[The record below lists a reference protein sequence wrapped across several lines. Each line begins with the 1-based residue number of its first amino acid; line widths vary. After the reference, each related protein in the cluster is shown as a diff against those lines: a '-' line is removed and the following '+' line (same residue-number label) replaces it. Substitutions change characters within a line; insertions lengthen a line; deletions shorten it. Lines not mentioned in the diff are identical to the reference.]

1 MIYSFLS
8 VFLLCALGA
17 FGFSNSPSCNRGLST
32 RLHGIAEWRDFP
44 SGITLDGENQGKPHD
59 ELKYG
64 PSARRVPVVVVP
76 HDQAVLQG
84 EKKYFHFLSNDELRI
99 FQQALD
105 RNHGIFA
112 LGVLIS
118 EDNEDDDVIM
128 NKLQL
133 MEIKEYNMDLGVDFG
148 IFCTAQAVG
157 KAKLLSVMG
166 SNDESFAEEKESSNQ
181 QLIAICEEHFDDH
194 ETYYSFEESNQM
206 ARDVLQIVKKLSEKE
221 EQERRENASG
231 NEHGVKILFDI
242 NEVNNEDTETEEEE
256 VDEEEEQ
263 SRGDR
268 FTLAYLEVLESD
280 SHGYISNVSQERE
293 GLLSWKEMNA
303 ISWAAFS
310 SDLISSEEASM
321 RLHAFD
327 QDRITD
333 RLKLASYWL
342 ADIFEGVEYG
352 SNSRSEQDGYN

>member
-1 MIYSFLS
+1 MKYSLLS
-8 VFLLCALGA
+8 TLLLSATGA
-17 FGFSNSPSCNRGLST
+17 FGFSNSPTSNRGLST
-32 RLHGIAEWRDFP
+32 KLHGIAEWRDFP
-44 SGITLDGENQGKPHD
+44 SGITFDGEDEAYD
-59 ELKYG
+59 ELNYG
-64 PSARRVPVVVVP
+64 PSARRVPVVVVRP
-76 HDQAVLQG
+76 DQAVLQG

-118 EDNEDDDVIM
+118 EDNDDDDVIM

-133 MEIKEYNMDLGVDFG
+133 MEIKEYKMDLGVDFG

-157 KAKLLSVMG
+157 KANLLSLMG
-166 SNDESFAEEKESSNQ
+166 SNEESSVEEKESDQ
-181 QLIAICEEHFDDH
+181 QLIAICEEHFDDQ

-206 ARDVLQIVKKLSEKE
+206 ARDLLQIVKKLSQKE
-221 EQERRENASG
+221 EQERREQAAG
-231 NEHGVKILFDI
+231 NEHGIKILFDI
-242 NEVNNEDTETEEEE
+242 NKVNEKESETEEDEDE
-256 VDEEEEQ
+256 DEEQ
-263 SRGDR
+263 TRGDR
-268 FTLAYLEVLESD
+268 FTLAYLDALESD
-280 SHGYISNVSQERE
+280 SQGYISNALEERE

-352 SNSRSEQDGYN
+352 SNSR